1 MKNRI
6 IGAALLLL
14 SLSAGSA
21 QSAEISFNPSALWYD
36 VTSEGVLQLWGIPEA
51 NGQAL
56 RANPDYDWPS
66 VNTVSLWIG
75 MLLKAQELGLSVPVG
90 YDPSTLDI
98 WYIGR
103 PR

>member
-1 MKNRI
+1 MKKYI
-6 IGAALLLL
+6 VACLLMFLLAAGT
-14 SLSAGSA
+14 ARA
-21 QSAEISFNPSALWYD
+21 AEVVFNPSVFWYD
-36 VTSEGVLQLWGIPEA
+36 VTSEGVLELWGVPEA

-75 MLLKAQELGLSVPVG
+75 VLLKAQEMGLSVPVG
-90 YDPSTLDI
+90 YDPGNLDI